1 MTQEWWAETL
11 GVSRPTQGIPLGEEG
26 GNSPVPRVPDTAGGS
41 LDRRWNQAGSAAS
54 AMLVAS
60 RAPASMASQLNSSH
74 SARPAPPFAKA
85 AAASR

>member
-1 MTQEWWAETL
+1 MTREWWAETL

-26 GNSPVPRVPDTAGGS
+26 GTRLFHRVPDAARGS
-41 LDRRWNQAGSAAS
+41 LDPRWSQAGSADS

-60 RAPASMASQLNSSH
+60 RAPASIASQLNRSH
-74 SARPAPPFAKA
+74 SARPAPPFANA